1 MAKPRSIF
9 QKVTPEKVGKT
20 IRLEAHL
27 WKSVE
32 TLEARIL
39 ELKLPFVFDVNA
51 VFEEALIEAVRE
63 GNRELDALQKS
74 GAPRGEH
81 VASS

>member
-20 IRLEAHL
+20 IRLEAQL

-39 ELKLPFVFDVNA
+39 ELKLPIVFDINA

-74 GAPRGEH
+74 GSPRGER
-81 VASS
+81 VTAS